1 MKKLL
6 LGFLHVITFP
16 SIVFNSFGQT
26 PTVGLRFHDDLVT
39 EGYTLFTP
47 EKNTNVYLI
56 NDCGE
61 KVNEWNF
68 TDRPSLTAYILENGN
83 ILRAGKSVV
92 EIRDWDDNVIWS
104 YAVVDQHHDT
114 EPLPNGNILCL
125 LWDRY
130 SDAEMIAMGRNPA
143 TVGEEMLLDKII
155 EIQPVGTNDANVVWE
170 WKFSDHFIQDFDNT
184 KLNFGIVADHPEL
197 LDLNFV
203 DANVPNQ
210 DIDYTH
216 ANGLDYNA
224 ALDQII
230 ISVRHL
236 NEIYIIDHSTTT
248 AEAVGHSGGDSNLSG
263 DFLWRWG
270 NPQVYGQGNGTN

>member
-83 ILRAGKSVV
+83 MRPLQGVF
-92 EIRDWDDNVIWS
+92 VIS
-104 YAVVDQHHDT
+104 
-114 EPLPNGNILCL
+114 
-125 LWDRY
+125 
-130 SDAEMIAMGRNPA
+130 
-143 TVGEEMLLDKII
+143 
-155 EIQPVGTNDANVVWE
+155 
-170 WKFSDHFIQDFDNT
+170 QDFVS
-184 KLNFGIVADHPEL
+184 FVYGI
-197 LDLNFV
+197 NK
-203 DANVPNQ
+203 
-210 DIDYTH
+210 
-216 ANGLDYNA
+216 A
-224 ALDQII
+224 A
-230 ISVRHL
+230 
-236 NEIYIIDHSTTT
+236 
-248 AEAVGHSGGDSNLSG
+248 NLS
-263 DFLWRWG
+263 R
-270 NPQVYGQGNGTN
+270 

>member
-1 MKKLL
+1 
-6 LGFLHVITFP
+6 
-16 SIVFNSFGQT
+16 
-26 PTVGLRFHDDLVT
+26 
-39 EGYTLFTP
+39 
-47 EKNTNVYLI
+47 
-56 NDCGE
+56 
-61 KVNEWNF
+61 
-68 TDRPSLTAYILENGN
+68 
-83 ILRAGKSVV
+83 VV

-104 YAVVDQHHDT
+104 YAVVDQHHNI

-170 WKFSDHFIQDFDNT
+170 WKFADHFIQDFDNT

-248 AEAVGHSGGDSNLSG
+248 A
-263 DFLWRWG
+263 
-270 NPQVYGQGNGTN
+270 